1 MEFRPYRAGSLFYA
15 GNLGRC
21 PRLVCCCAVGAPEPN
36 NERTLCVIKFLLAIL
51 GLVAVLTAMIRL
63 AGWQV
68 RKSLPRSM
76 EMLLTIS
83 FLGLVLAAWTLVTH
97 GKTVED
103 RMVSPLILASPMEV
117 LEQFPRL
124 HTEQA
129 LVRNALTSFRRVSLG
144 FGFAALLAVPLGLYM
159 ASFTRIAAFFRPL
172 ALIGAYVP
180 IVVFVPLT
188 LAWFGMS
195 ELQKIV
201 FLFISCFV
209 VLLPLVYKTVA
220 DIPSAYLDVA
230 RTKGA
235 SQWQQVTRVLFPIAR
250 ADIWDHLRGVYGVG
264 WGWIILAEVVNA
276 ETGLGYMMSLAERRG
291 HTASIFAI
299 IAVIICIAVMC
310 DQAWKYAGNWLFPY
324 RNR

>member
-1 MEFRPYRAGSLFYA
+1 
-15 GNLGRC
+15 
-21 PRLVCCCAVGAPEPN
+21 
-36 NERTLCVIKFLLAIL
+36 VINFFLAIVT
-51 GLVAVLTAMIRL
+51 LVAVLTILIRL
-63 AGWQV
+63 AKWQV
-68 RKSLPRSM
+68 RKNLAKSTQL
-76 EMLLTIS
+76 LLTAS
-83 FLGLVLAAWTLVTH
+83 FLALVLAAWTFVTH
-97 GKTVED
+97 GQRVED
-103 RMVSPLILASPMEV
+103 RMVSPLILASPWEV
-117 LEQFPRL
+117 LQAFPKL
-124 HTEQA
+124 HTDQA
-129 LVRNALTSFRRVSLG
+129 LVRNAATSFLRVTLG

-172 ALIGAYVP
+172 ELIGAYVP
-180 IVVFVPLT
+180 IVVFIPLT

-201 FLFISCFV
+201 FLFIACFV

-235 SQWQQVTRVLFPIAR
+235 NQWQQVTRVLFPIAR

-264 WGWIILAEVVNA
+264 WGWIIMAEVVNA
-276 ETGLGYMMSLAERRG
+276 ENGLGYMMNTAERRG

-299 IAVIICIAVMC
+299 IAVIIFIAVIC
-310 DQAWKYAGNWLFPY
+310 DQVWLYTGQWLFPY

>member
-1 MEFRPYRAGSLFYA
+1 M
-15 GNLGRC
+15 
-21 PRLVCCCAVGAPEPN
+21 
-36 NERTLCVIKFLLAIL
+36 IKFLLAIL
-51 GLVAVLTAMIRL
+51 GLVAALTAIIVL

-68 RKSLPRSM
+68 RKAMSKSTEL
-76 EMLLTIS
+76 LLTVS
-83 FLGLVLAAWTLVTH
+83 FLGLVLAAWTFVTH
-97 GKTVED
+97 GQTVEE
-103 RMVSPLILASPMEV
+103 RLVSPLILASPWEV
-117 LEQFPRL
+117 LQQFPKL
-124 HTEQA
+124 HNEQA
-129 LVRNALTSFRRVSLG
+129 LVRNALTSFRRVTLG
-144 FGFAALLAVPLGLYM
+144 FAFAALLAVPLGLYM

-209 VLLPLVYKTVA
+209 VLLPMVFKTVA

-235 SQWQQVTRVLFPIAR
+235 TQWQQVTRVLFPIAR
-250 ADIWDHLRGVYGVG
+250 ADLWDHLRGVYGVG

-299 IAVIICIAVMC
+299 IAVIIFIAVLC
-310 DQAWKYAGNWLFPY
+310 DQAWKYAGAWLFPY
-324 RNR
+324 RDR